1 MGNRKRVKNVEIR
14 FFSRFFREK
23 NLLPIHTEAL
33 EIRRNVLGD
42 GHPDMANSYNTC
54 GAYVSMGNYDKAIEY
69 FEKAF
74 RILKPLLGEY
84 HPHTKIVLEKLV
96 CTYQA
101 KGEHAEFERVMAE
114 LAEIERQCSGQDG
127 D

>member
-1 MGNRKRVKNVEIR
+1 MLRSVSFPVSFVK
-14 FFSRFFREK
+14 K

-84 HPHTKIVLEKLV
+84 HPHTKIVLEKTRLYLSSQRRT
-96 CTYQA
+96 C
-101 KGEHAEFERVMAE
+101 R
-114 LAEIERQCSGQDG
+114 I
-127 D
+127 